1 MEQHRHDLEDHH
13 EADKALLSIHDSSS
27 SDDVGTTSD
36 GKVRWAGM
44 WRSIILS
51 SIGLTASPYC
61 LWLKSLGLS
70 DLQQLLLDIA
80 TNQQLRPKFFQ
91 GPMKAFEVV
100 SRTTKTRTG
109 KPILESQKIIEKVG
123 DTITRYAK
131 DAAEEENK
139 ALQLTS
145 LEGAFV
151 PTSLLSIWTSRLPT
165 LTTLSIR
172 DGSVLTEEVAY
183 SIVSLWDEIS
193 AVVHIWPSSPSAPKN

>member
-1 MEQHRHDLEDHH
+1 M
-13 EADKALLSIHDSSS
+13 
-27 SDDVGTTSD
+27 GTTSD

-44 WRSIILS
+44 WRSIVLS

-80 TNQQLRPKFFQ
+80 TNQNLRPRFFQ
-91 GPMKAFEVV
+91 GPMKTFEII
-100 SRTTKTRTG
+100 SRTTKTRAG
-109 KPILESQKIIEKVG
+109 KPVLESQQIIEKVG

-131 DAAEEENK
+131 DAADEENK

-145 LEGAFV
+145 LEGAFI
-151 PTSLLSIWTSRLPT
+151 PTSLLATWTSRLPT

-172 DGSVLTEEVAY
+172 DGSVLTGEVAH
-183 SIVSLWDEIS
+183 SIVSRQDIFCHSFFDFEDALSLEYRSVLYLFSPVNLS
-193 AVVHIWPSSPSAPKN
+193 AH